1 MTKKIITTFLIVFLG
16 FCFLATSSGN
26 ASLIDDIKKEISE
39 KEEKIKQL
47 QEQASDYSDNLQ
59 ETRQKKNTLENQLYI
74 LKSRI
79 GKLRTDINITS
90 TLRTDINITSTKISR
105 SNLQIEELNLEIYQ
119 KNQEIDSHKK
129 NIAGIIRT
137 LYEYDNRSMLELI
150 LENEKFSEFLNQ
162 VQYIELL
169 QENVQKDLESL
180 KIIKAEVEKQKEEV
194 KEKKQNLQTYNAQL
208 YSQKQIQENQKSQ
221 KDTLLRKTKGQ
232 EQQYQQLL
240 SGIKKQQEQVKEEIY
255 QLEEKLRLTLDPES
269 IPKPRSGVLSW
280 PNEGLLTQG
289 YGITPYSKRLYKSGF
304 HNGIDVAAGY
314 GAPIRAA
321 RDGTIRAMG
330 NNDNYCP
337 GGAYGRWIAIKHD
350 NNLTTFYAHLS
361 AYGGYEI
368 GDTIKRGS
376 IIGYEGS
383 SGYSFGSHLHFGVY
397 ASNTFILKQS
407 QWCGKLPIGATI
419 NPLNYL

>member
-1 MTKKIITTFLIVFLG
+1 MIKKVTTIFLIVFLG
-16 FCFLATSSGN
+16 FCFLATSSGS

-47 QEQASDYSDNLQ
+47 QEQASNYSGTLQ

-79 GKLRTDINITS
+79 GKLT
-90 TLRTDINITSTKISR
+90 TDINITSTKIST
-105 SNLQIEELNLEIYQ
+105 SNLQIEELNLEIYE

-129 NIAGIIRT
+129 NIAGLIRT

-180 KIIKAEVEKQKEEV
+180 KSIKVEIEKQKEEV
-194 KEKKQNLQTYNAQL
+194 KEKRQDLQTYNAQL
-208 YSQKQIQENQKSQ
+208 YSQKQIQENQKGQ

-240 SGIKKQQEQVKEEIY
+240 SGIEKQQEQVKEEVY

-269 IPKPRSGVLSW
+269 IPKPRPGVLSW
-280 PNEGLLTQG
+280 PNEGLLTQR

-304 HNGIDVAAGY
+304 HNGIDIAAGY
-314 GAPIRAA
+314 GSPIRAA
-321 RDGTIRAMG
+321 GDGVIRAMG

-361 AYGGYEI
+361 AYGKYGI
-368 GDTIKRGS
+368 GDSVKIGN

-383 SGYSFGSHLHFGVY
+383 SGYSTGSHLHFGVY